1 MSHQEIVCTLFNWR
15 PKLKET
21 YFCFRIRMETA
32 PYVGTTLRVYYRCDK
47 VIKDNLEGEVLW
59 TGPSEKHVL
68 VIETEPRDYLTD
80 LYLVDSMKKKIF
92 CSLKQQP
99 YVQALLQEGDL
110 LGLAQCEILYDHD
123 YSWFAG
129 YSAFNQTNLS
139 RNVPIAIKSDDLG
152 THAELWITM
161 TLVINSPDLAHS
173 ISPIRARLHLGPGGT
188 YNCGDT
194 GDLATNA
201 AIRAQEDDS
210 DDDSVSILE
219 EIITI
224 DD

>member
-80 LYLVDSMKKKIF
+80 LYLVDSMKKK
-92 CSLKQQP
+92 S
-99 YVQALLQEGDL
+99 
-110 LGLAQCEILYDHD
+110 
-123 YSWFAG
+123 S
-129 YSAFNQTNLS
+129 TLS
-139 RNVPIAIKSDDLG
+139 S
-152 THAELWITM
+152 
-161 TLVINSPDLAHS
+161 NSPMSKRFSRKKTFLALPNAKFSTTTTTLGSLDTRHLTKP
-173 ISPIRARLHLGPGGT
+173 ICPAMSPLP
-188 YNCGDT
+188 
-194 GDLATNA
+194 
-201 AIRAQEDDS
+201 
-210 DDDSVSILE
+210 
-219 EIITI
+219 
-224 DD
+224 